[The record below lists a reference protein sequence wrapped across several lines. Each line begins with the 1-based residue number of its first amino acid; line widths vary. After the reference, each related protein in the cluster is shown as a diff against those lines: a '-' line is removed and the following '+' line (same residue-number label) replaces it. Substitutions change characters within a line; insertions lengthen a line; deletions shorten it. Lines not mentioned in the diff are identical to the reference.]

1 MPLKHWKKISEEI
14 VHANP
19 WWDYKRDLFEL
30 PNGKR
35 GEYYYVGAEAASTV
49 IPVMQDGRLFIQNQY
64 RYLWDA
70 ESWEFPV
77 GNARYKK
84 EDGSFAMLGPEETA
98 RRELQE
104 ETGMRDGAFELVGV
118 YCPIFGFMKER
129 HSIFIARDL
138 TAGES
143 SPEETEEFEQ
153 RHVTPQ
159 EFDQMVADGKIT
171 NGVTLSAWALARHHF
186 LT

>member
-1 MPLKHWKKISEEI
+1 MALKHWKKISEEV

-19 WWDYKRDLFEL
+19 WWDYKRDVLEL
-30 PNGKR
+30 PNGKQ
-35 GEYYYVGAEAASTV
+35 GEYFYVGAEAASTV
-49 IPVMQDGRLFIQNQY
+49 IPVMTDGRLFIQKQY

-84 EDGSFAMLGPEETA
+84 EDGTFGMLGPEETA

-104 ETGMRDGAFELVGV
+104 ETGMRGGTFELVGV
-118 YCPIFGFMKER
+118 YCPVFGFMKER
-129 HSIFIARDL
+129 HSVFIARDIE
-138 TAGES
+138 TGEA

-153 RHVTPQ
+153 RTVTAE
-159 EFDQMVADGKIT
+159 EFDAMVRSGKIT
-171 NGVTLSAWALARHHF
+171 NGVTLSAWALARNRF